1 MRLMK
6 AIKNRLLTFR
16 QDKRYFGLYIA
27 MTNMFWPII
36 VRFPRPA
43 FKIIMQRKNR
53 YVFYFLNENL
63 SSVIEKYKDAKCSAQ
78 YDLNAP
84 IWVCWLQGENQLPA
98 LCRKCVDSIIAHR
111 NGHSVVLISYDNY
124 RDYVDIPV
132 YIENK
137 YKAGLIGQAHFADI
151 LRTVLLAERGGCW
164 IDASIFVTGDLPE
177 EIFKSAFYS
186 CRFTP
191 NHLYITNNVWSNFFL
206 AAQKGAVTFRF
217 VRDMF
222 YDYLSKND
230 RFIDYFMMDFIIRIG
245 YDNIKC
251 IKEEIDTVPWNNTR
265 VHDLKYMLGKKMS
278 ELCLQSLFADTYMH
292 KLNWRQDISKYDC
305 QTIGYNLFKD
315 EKSILC

>member
-1 MRLMK
+1 
-6 AIKNRLLTFR
+6 
-16 QDKRYFGLYIA
+16 
-27 MTNMFWPII
+27 MFWPII
-36 VRFPRPA
+36 ARIPKPVFD
-43 FKIIMQRKNR
+43 IIMQRKNR
-53 YVFYFLNENL
+53 YVLHFLNENL
-63 SSVIEKYKDAKCSAQ
+63 SSIIEKYKDVECSAQ
-78 YDLNAP
+78 YDINAP

-98 LCRKCVDSIIAHR
+98 LCRKCVDSIIAHS

-230 RFIDYFMMDFIIRIG
+230 RFIDYFMMDYIIFIG
-245 YDNIKC
+245 YETIKC
-251 IKEEIDTVPWNNTR
+251 VHEEINAVPMNNTGI
-265 VHDLKYMLGKKMS
+265 HDLKHMFEKELS
-278 ELCLQSLFADTYMH
+278 EDCLHKLFADTYLH
-292 KLNWRQDISKYDC
+292 KLDWRLDFSKYKC
-305 QTIGYNLFKD
+305 QTIGYKFIHD